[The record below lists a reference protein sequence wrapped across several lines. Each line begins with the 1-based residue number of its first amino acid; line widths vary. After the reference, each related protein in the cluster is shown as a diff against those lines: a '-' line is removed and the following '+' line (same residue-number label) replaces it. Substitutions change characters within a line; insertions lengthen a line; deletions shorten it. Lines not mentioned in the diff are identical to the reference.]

1 MTLTSAV
8 YKLLNTKTMILGL
21 PEHFNVE
28 VDSDSS
34 CEYDAPFSP
43 RVIEIDS
50 IEYDELNKSF
60 HKDIDYLTSKVQ
72 NIIINQTNEVQQI
85 IHKEKERIRLQ
96 EEKERREREE
106 EERKKK
112 EAEELKR
119 KQLEEQRKKEEQ
131 EKKIKEA
138 KEKEQKEQEAKD
150 KAIKDKA
157 LAEEKL
163 KQQQEQ
169 EKKDQEEKAEKDRLE
184 QQKKLDELE
193 ANKSKILEAQFLEYK
208 EQIQHFKTDIVE
220 KVNSDKAFKKAVGPI
235 RRSINP
241 KFGQLSNSKRQLN
254 DITNA
259 IVQSINEVK
268 PNDLA
273 FNFILNFIAKAIVSQ
288 AEAEVVVQPHA
299 AVSLGML
306 AANILNVFPELHKYL
321 MARLVKKC
329 PLIIGYTC
337 SIDTEEGRM
346 RMGWKRNK
354 STQKWEEPDK
364 YDERLAGI
372 CSLFAV
378 LTRLGSQ
385 QFPISM
391 SWTFLAKMGN
401 LEPDLISNVH
411 FFCIANWWEACG
423 RYFIQTYKFQ
433 AVKLMK
439 VLAFDLTNDKKFPAA
454 TRLKILGEEGIHE
467 NINTLKDMDL

>member
-1 MTLTSAV
+1 
-8 YKLLNTKTMILGL
+8 MILGL
-21 PEHFNVE
+21 PRDFDVE
-28 VDSDSS
+28 VNSDSS
-34 CEYDAPFSP
+34 YESDKPSSP
-43 RVIEIDS
+43 PVIEINS
-50 IEYDELNKSF
+50 IEYDELTKSF
-60 HKDIDYLTSKVQ
+60 HTDIDYLTKKIH
-72 NIIINQTNEVQQI
+72 NIIINQTNEVQELI
-85 IHKEKERIRLQ
+85 SKEKERLRIQQ
-96 EEKERREREE
+96 ENERREREE
-106 EERKKK
+106 QERKRKQ
-112 EAEELKR
+112 AEELKR
-119 KQLEEQRKKEEQ
+119 KQEEEKRKKEEQ
-131 EKKIKEA
+131 ERKIKEQQEQERR
-138 KEKEQKEQEAKD
+138 EKEAKD
-150 KAIKDKA
+150 KAAK
-157 LAEEKL
+157 EKL
-163 KQQQEQ
+163 LEEERAKKQAEQ
-169 EKKDQEEKAEKDRLE
+169 EKKEKAEKAEKDRLE
-184 QQKKLDELE
+184 QEKKVQELE
-193 ANKSKILEAQFLEYK
+193 ANKSKVLEEQFLQYK
-208 EQIQHFKTDIVE
+208 EQIKHFKNDIVE

-254 DITNA
+254 EITTA
-259 IVQSINEVK
+259 IIQSVNEVK
-268 PNDLA
+268 SNDLA

-306 AANILNVFPELHKYL
+306 AANLLSVFPELHKYL

-337 SIDTEEGRM
+337 AIDTEEGRS

-378 LTRLGSQ
+378 LTRLGTQ

-401 LEPDLISNVH
+401 LDQSLISNVH

-423 RYFIQTYKFQ
+423 RFFIQTYKYQ
-433 AVKLMK
+433 AVKLLK
-439 VLAFDLTNDKKFPAA
+439 VLAFDMTSDKKLPAA